1 MQRRA
6 FLRLTGVWSLTIAL
20 RDVASHLSAWIR
32 TPAKP
37 DAALLAQVI
46 ECGLETP
53 LAVPMVIGWVDGCA
67 VETPAPEPS
76 LVPTTTASPVATAVP
91 TNTPTPTIGPRPVRL
106 PVVMDAYDGR

>member
-37 DAALLAQVI
+37 DAALLAQRMPR
-46 ECGLETP
+46 C
-53 LAVPMVIGWVDGCA
+53 
-67 VETPAPEPS
+67 
-76 LVPTTTASPVATAVP
+76 SP
-91 TNTPTPTIGPRPVRL
+91 R
-106 PVVMDAYDGR
+106 